1 MGTVL
6 QVQSMCGRGDR
17 STANMAPS
25 FPGVLNGEIS
35 QYSLEN
41 VKQKF
46 QVLLFYPGDWSPQSQ
61 AFLSS
66 FSSLTGGLERSD
78 CLVYGVSSEPVTSH
92 QEWLSSATINPPFPL
107 ISDTA
112 GLLATKYGIISPQE
126 EGEEGELEELEVEPC
141 RCVVI
146 TDNQA
151 VMLELVNTS
160 LTEEELVTY
169 TQDRLDMLVQKRRM
183 AVDRARNRERV
194 EIVDQSL
201 QLQRKLG
208 DISSASLSLV
218 SRSGRDRYRSESRSR
233 SMGRSLSRS
242 NINRVRLPSQQSKD
256 PLFEHHLKRTVDRL
270 VKGFF

>member
-1 MGTVL
+1 M
-6 QVQSMCGRGDR
+6 
-17 STANMAPS
+17 
-25 FPGVLNGEIS
+25 
-35 QYSLEN
+35 
-41 VKQKF
+41 
-46 QVLLFYPGDWSPQSQ
+46 FYPGDWSPHSQ

-66 FSSLTGGLERSD
+66 FSSVTGGLERGD

-92 QEWLSSATINPPFPL
+92 QEWLSSNNINPPFPV

-126 EGEEGELEELEVEPC
+126 EGEEEEEIEQPPC

-169 TQDRLDMLVQKRRM
+169 TQERLDMLIQKRRM

-194 EIVDQSL
+194 EVVDQSL
-201 QLQRKLG
+201 MLQRKLG
-208 DISSASLSLV
+208 
-218 SRSGRDRYRSESRSR
+218 E
-233 SMGRSLSRS
+233 
-242 NINRVRLPSQQSKD
+242 PSPAQPTPS
-256 PLFEHHLKRTVDRL
+256 FS
-270 VKGFF
+270 

>member
-6 QVQSMCGRGDR
+6 QLQSMCGRGDR
-17 STANMAPS
+17 STANMAAS

-107 ISDTA
+107 IS
-112 GLLATKYGIISPQE
+112 
-126 EGEEGELEELEVEPC
+126 
-141 RCVVI
+141 
-146 TDNQA
+146 

-160 LTEEELVTY
+160 LTEEELVIY
-169 TQDRLDMLVQKRRM
+169 TQNRLDMLVQKRRM

>member
-1 MGTVL
+1 MG
-6 QVQSMCGRGDR
+6 QSMCGRGDR
-17 STANMAPS
+17 STANMAAS

-46 QVLLFYPGDWSPQSQ
+46 QVFLFYPGDWSPQSQ

-66 FSSLTGGLERSD
+66 FSSVTGGLERRD

-92 QEWLSSATINPPFPL
+92 QEWLSSANISPPFPV

-126 EGEEGELEELEVEPC
+126 EGEEGQLEEVEVEPC

-169 TQDRLDMLVQKRRM
+169 TQDRLDMLLQKRRM

-194 EIVDQSL
+194 EVDQSL
-201 QLQRKLG
+201 LLQRKLG
-208 DISSASLSLV
+208 DISSASLSVV
-218 SRSGRDRYRSESRSR
+218 SQAGRDRYRSQSRSR
-233 SMGRSLSRS
+233 SMARSLSRS
-242 NINRVRLPSQQSKD
+242 NINRARLPSQQSKD

>member
-1 MGTVL
+1 M
-6 QVQSMCGRGDR
+6 
-17 STANMAPS
+17 
-25 FPGVLNGEIS
+25 
-35 QYSLEN
+35 
-41 VKQKF
+41 
-46 QVLLFYPGDWSPQSQ
+46 FYPGDWSPHSQ

-66 FSSLTGGLERSD
+66 FSSVTGGLERGD

-92 QEWLSSATINPPFPL
+92 QEWLSSNNINPPFPV

-126 EGEEGELEELEVEPC
+126 EGEEEEEEIEQPPC

-169 TQDRLDMLVQKRRM
+169 TQERLGMLIQKRRM

-194 EIVDQSL
+194 EVVDQSL
-201 QLQRKLG
+201 MLQRKLG
-208 DISSASLSLV
+208 
-218 SRSGRDRYRSESRSR
+218 E
-233 SMGRSLSRS
+233 
-242 NINRVRLPSQQSKD
+242 PSPAQPTPS
-256 PLFEHHLKRTVDRL
+256 FS
-270 VKGFF
+270 